1 MTEETQRAIK
11 REEYE
16 TYKSA
21 GSALQEWVQEPIV
34 KAECKKMIQKA
45 ETGEEE
51 KEKRREH
58 DKSFYKFGI

>member
-1 MTEETQRAIK
+1 MTGETQGAIK

-34 KAECKKMIQKA
+34 KEECKKIIQKA
-45 ETGEEE
+45 VTG
-51 KEKRREH
+51 KEDGKRCEH
-58 DKSFYKFGI
+58 NKSFYKFGI

>member
-1 MTEETQRAIK
+1 MTGEIQRAIK

-34 KAECKKMIQKA
+34 KEECKKTIQRA
-45 ETGEEE
+45 ETG
-51 KEKRREH
+51 KGDGKRREH
-58 DKSFYKFGI
+58 NKSFYKFGI